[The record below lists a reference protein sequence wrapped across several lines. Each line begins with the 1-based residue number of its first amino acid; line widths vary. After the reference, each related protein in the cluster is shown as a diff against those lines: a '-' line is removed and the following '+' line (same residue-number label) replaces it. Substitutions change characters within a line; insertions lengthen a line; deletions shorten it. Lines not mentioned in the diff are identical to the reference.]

1 LINQLFSVDSDYS
14 RLYISNYWYDWVSDF
29 LSTQLVIFY
38 YWAHLTYTFIG
49 QLMNYLL
56 LSFYMF
62 YFLYTN
68 FVLDSHEKYFLFKRV

>member
-1 LINQLFSVDSDYS
+1 LI
-14 RLYISNYWYDWVSDF
+14 
-29 LSTQLVIFY
+29 IFY